1 MKNFDFKKIFA
12 LANFLMVSAMVQAGQ
27 GTKGSIGEGLTKAT
41 EEVSGIFNTACNLL
55 YAVCAIM
62 AIIGAF
68 HVYSK
73 WTSGDPDVTKAA
85 AGWIGGLIFVG
96 VATTIINFVFIEGN

>member
-1 MKNFDFKKIFA
+1 MIKRFFTTACLSITSMMIFA
-12 LANFLMVSAMVQAGQ
+12 DSKINNGLKSATDEV
-27 GTKGSIGEGLTKAT
+27 KSIFE
-41 EEVSGIFNTACNLL
+41 TAVNLL

-96 VATTIINFVFIEGN
+96 VAITVIKAVFI

>member
-1 MKNFDFKKIFA
+1 MKRIFMTACLAGSSLLAMAQDSKI
-12 LANFLMVSAMVQAGQ
+12 NQ
-27 GTKGSIGEGLTKAT
+27 GLTKAT
-41 EEVSGIFNTACNLL
+41 EQVSGIFDTATKLL

-96 VATTIINFVFIEGN
+96 VAITIIRAVFL

>member
-1 MKNFDFKKIFA
+1 MKKFDFKKIFT

-27 GTKGSIGEGLTKAT
+27 GTKGSISDGLTKAT

>member
-1 MKNFDFKKIFA
+1 MKRILMTA
-12 LANFLMVSAMVQAGQ
+12 CLAGSSLLAMAQDSKVSQ
-27 GTKGSIGEGLTKAT
+27 GLTKAT
-41 EEVSGIFNTACNLL
+41 EQVSGLFDTATKLL
-55 YAVCAIM
+55 YAVCGLM

-96 VATTIINFVFIEGN
+96 VAVTIVRAVFL

>member
-1 MKNFDFKKIFA
+1 MIKRLLTTVCFSATSMLLFA
-12 LANFLMVSAMVQAGQ
+12 DSKVK
-27 GTKGSIGEGLTKAT
+27 TGLDKAT
-41 EEVSGIFNTACNLL
+41 EEVKGVFETATNLL

-96 VATTIINFVFIEGN
+96 VAITVIKAVFL

>member
-1 MKNFDFKKIFA
+1 MIKKVFSTVC
-12 LANFLMVSAMVQAGQ
+12 LSASSLLIMAQQKVDVAG
-27 GTKGSIGEGLTKAT
+27 GLDKAT
-41 EEVSGIFNTACNLL
+41 KEVGTIFNSAVNLL

-96 VATTIINFVFIEGN
+96 VAIFVIKTAFGIN

>member
-1 MKNFDFKKIFA
+1 MQSKFMRVFSTA
-12 LANFLMVSAMVQAGQ
+12 CLLASSSVLMAQKSKVND
-27 GTKGSIGEGLTKAT
+27 GLVKAT
-41 EEVSGIFNTACNLL
+41 EDVQGVFSTAVNLL

-96 VATTIINFVFIEGN
+96 VSISVIKAVFL

>member
-1 MKNFDFKKIFA
+1 MIKKFFTTVSMLATSMVIMADSTKITKGLGDAADDVKKIF
-12 LANFLMVSAMVQAGQ
+12 
-27 GTKGSIGEGLTKAT
+27 E
-41 EEVSGIFNTACNLL
+41 TAINLL

-85 AGWIGGLIFVG
+85 AGWVGGLIFVG
-96 VATTIINFVFIEGN
+96 VAITIIRAVFL

>member
-1 MKNFDFKKIFA
+1 MGIKKKA
-12 LANFLMVSAMVQAGQ
+12 SVLCCLAFVNVTMMAQSKIA
-27 GTKGSIGEGLTKAT
+27 SGLDKAT
-41 EEVSGIFNTACNLL
+41 SEVTGLFDKAVNLL

-73 WTSGDPDVTKAA
+73 WSSGDPDVTKAA
-85 AGWIGGLIFVG
+85 AGWIGGLIFVI
-96 VATTIINFVFIEGN
+96 VSITIIKTVFL

>member
-1 MKNFDFKKIFA
+1 
-12 LANFLMVSAMVQAGQ
+12 
-27 GTKGSIGEGLTKAT
+27 
-41 EEVSGIFNTACNLL
+41 
-55 YAVCAIM
+55 M

-85 AGWIGGLIFVG
+85 AGWVGGLIFVG
-96 VATTIINFVFIEGN
+96 VAITIIESVFL

>member
-1 MKNFDFKKIFA
+1 MIKRLFTTMCLSA
-12 LANFLMVSAMVQAGQ
+12 TSMVLMAAGDINK
-27 GTKGSIGEGLTKAT
+27 GLKEATK
-41 EEVSGIFNTACNLL
+41 EVTDVFETAVNLL

-73 WTSGDPDVTKAA
+73 WSSGDPDVTKAA

-96 VATTIINFVFIEGN
+96 VAITIIRAVFI

>member
-1 MKNFDFKKIFA
+1 MIKRIISTACLSATSMMIMAQQKLDVAGGLDDATKEVGKIF
-12 LANFLMVSAMVQAGQ
+12 NSAV
-27 GTKGSIGEGLTKAT
+27 
-41 EEVSGIFNTACNLL
+41 NLL

-96 VATTIINFVFIEGN
+96 VAIFVIKTAFGLN

>member
-1 MKNFDFKKIFA
+1 MKKLVTTLCMGFTS
-12 LANFLMVSAMVQAGQ
+12 MVMMAQSTKVGAGLDSA
-27 GTKGSIGEGLTKAT
+27 TK
-41 EEVSGIFNTACNLL
+41 EVKGIFESAVNLL

-85 AGWIGGLIFVG
+85 AGWIGGLVFVG
-96 VATTIINFVFIEGN
+96 VAILIIKTVFSV

>member
-1 MKNFDFKKIFA
+1 MKKLLLSIYFSATTA
-12 LANFLMVSAMVQAGQ
+12 LLMAQSSSK
-27 GTKGSIGEGLTKAT
+27 KGSISKGLSDAT
-41 EEVSGIFNTACNLL
+41 EEVRSVFGSAVNLL
-55 YAVCAIM
+55 YVVCALM

-85 AGWIGGLIFVG
+85 AGWVGGLIFVG
-96 VATTIINFVFIEGN
+96 VAITIIKSVFL

>member
-1 MKNFDFKKIFA
+1 MIKRFFTTACLSATSMVMMAAGDGKI
-12 LANFLMVSAMVQAGQ
+12 N
-27 GTKGSIGEGLTKAT
+27 KGLQEAT
-41 EEVSGIFNTACNLL
+41 EEVKGVFNTACNLL

-96 VATTIINFVFIEGN
+96 VAITVIKAVFI

>member
-1 MKNFDFKKIFA
+1 MVKKLFSTVCLSA
-12 LANFLMVSAMVQAGQ
+12 TSMVLMAQTSKVNTGLKQA
-27 GTKGSIGEGLTKAT
+27 TDEVKGVFE
-41 EEVSGIFNTACNLL
+41 TACNLL

-62 AIIGAF
+62 AIIGCF

-73 WTSGDPDVTKAA
+73 WTSGDPDVTKAV

-96 VATTIINFVFIEGN
+96 VAITVIRAVFI

>member
-1 MKNFDFKKIFA
+1 MKKLLLSIYFSATTA
-12 LANFLMVSAMVQAGQ
+12 LLMAQSSSAK
-27 GTKGSIGEGLTKAT
+27 KGSISQGLTDAT
-41 EEVSGIFNTACNLL
+41 EEVRSVFDSAVSLL
-55 YAVCAIM
+55 YVVCALM

-96 VATTIINFVFIEGN
+96 VAITIIESVFL

>member
-1 MKNFDFKKIFA
+1 MFKKI
-12 LANFLMVSAMVQAGQ
+12 LSTVCLSASSMMIMAQNKVDVA
-27 GTKGSIGEGLTKAT
+27 KGLTEAT
-41 EEVSGIFNTACNLL
+41 NQVSGIFGAATNLL

-96 VATTIINFVFIEGN
+96 VAIFVIKTAFGIQG

>member
-1 MKNFDFKKIFA
+1 MKLKNI
-12 LANFLMVSAMVQAGQ
+12 LLIANFLMVSAIAQAQ
-27 GTKGSIGEGLTKAT
+27 TKGSITGGLEKAT
-41 EEVSGIFNTACNLL
+41 AEVNGIFNTACNLL

-85 AGWIGGLIFVG
+85 AGWIGGLVFVG
-96 VATTIINFVFIEGN
+96 VATTIIKYVFIGGN

>member
-1 MKNFDFKKIFA
+1 MIKRLLTTVCFSATSLLLFA
-12 LANFLMVSAMVQAGQ
+12 DSKV
-27 GTKGSIGEGLTKAT
+27 TTGLNKAT
-41 EEVSGIFNTACNLL
+41 EEVKGVFDTAVNLL

-96 VATTIINFVFIEGN
+96 VAITVIKAVFL

>member
-1 MKNFDFKKIFA
+1 MGFTS
-12 LANFLMVSAMVQAGQ
+12 MVMMAQSKAASVAD
-27 GTKGSIGEGLTKAT
+27 GLTKAT
-41 EEVSGIFNTACNLL
+41 DEVNKTFNSAVNLL

-96 VATTIINFVFIEGN
+96 VAILIIKTVFGIS

>member
-1 MKNFDFKKIFA
+1 MKKVFITA
-12 LANFLMVSAMVQAGQ
+12 CLTGYSFLSTMAQSKVASGLNDA
-27 GTKGSIGEGLTKAT
+27 TK
-41 EEVSGIFNTACNLL
+41 EVKETFNTAVNLL
-55 YAVCAIM
+55 YAVCALM

-96 VATTIINFVFIEGN
+96 VAITVIKAVFIN